1 MIASTEAILEPND
14 EFPNLNYR
22 ELKRIN
28 LKGI

>member
-1 MIASTEAILEPND
+1 MIAPTEATLEPND
-14 EFPNLNYR
+14 EFLNLNRR